1 MNSTGRL
8 CQFALFF
15 LTQHLPN
22 STQMRRI
29 LAVNNQRSMNAYLF
43 ARWIVVFFALVVGVS
58 SCQNKPN
65 YTLVNHTYEKPRLG
79 EKTFTTTDKQS
90 FGYRKF
96 VTETKKH
103 HDPKT
108 VVIALHGFCG
118 ASIDYE
124 NLGKHLLEKHP
135 NIALYAYEVRGQ
147 GLDPVRER
155 RGDIDQPENWYRDLD
170 TFTRLVRQK
179 HPRANIVW
187 QGESMGSLILANAY
201 RNEIEQG
208 RKPACD
214 AIVITSPVV
223 GIRGDFPAW
232 KKHTVRTIA
241 KIFPAARLSLETL
254 SGGQSVQMTADST
267 HTEQSETNA
276 WHVERHTLR
285 LLIQLHDLIE
295 QMKPSAAAIQVPTLV
310 VHGGQDYFTDAA
322 DVEDFYHRLTQAPN
336 KKRLF
341 YPEAHHLLMYD
352 VQKDLVIRDIG
363 QWLESL
369 PSHDSA
375 TSKR

>member
-1 MNSTGRL
+1 MNY
-8 CQFALFF
+8 
-15 LTQHLPN
+15 
-22 STQMRRI
+22 
-29 LAVNNQRSMNAYLF
+29 QRSFSCRAF
-43 ARWIVVFFALVVGVS
+43 ARWIVVLFLLALLGS
-58 SCQNKPN
+58 SCHRKPD

-90 FGYRKF
+90 FSYRKF
-96 VTETKKH
+96 LSETKNQQKSE
-103 HDPKT
+103 PKT

-124 NLGKHLLEKHP
+124 NLGKHLLAEHP
-135 NIALYAYEVRGQ
+135 SIALYAYEVRGQ

-155 RGDIDQPENWYRDLD
+155 RGDIDQAENWYRDLD
-170 TFTRLVRQK
+170 TFTRLVRQQ

-201 RNEIEQG
+201 RTEVEQG

-214 AIVITSPVV
+214 AIIITSPVV

-232 KKHTVRTIA
+232 KKHTMRAIA

-254 SGGQSVQMTADST
+254 SGGQSVKMTADST
-267 HTEQSETNA
+267 HSEQSETNA

-285 LLIQLHDLIE
+285 LLIQLHDMIE
-295 QMKPSAAAIQVPTLV
+295 QMKPSASMIQVPTLV

-322 DVEDFYHRLTQAPN
+322 DVEDFYRRLSQTPR

-352 VQKDLVIRDIG
+352 VQKDRVIGDIG
-363 QWLESL
+363 QWLEQL